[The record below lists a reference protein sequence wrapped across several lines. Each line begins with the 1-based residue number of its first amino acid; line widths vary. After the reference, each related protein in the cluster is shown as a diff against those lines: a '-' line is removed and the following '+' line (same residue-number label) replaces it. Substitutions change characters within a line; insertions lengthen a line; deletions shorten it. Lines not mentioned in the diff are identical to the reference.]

1 MPQSAIEF
9 RHVVKQYGNA
19 GRAVDDVSFG
29 VAAGDFAVIL
39 GPSGCGKTTL
49 LKMVNRLQE
58 PTAGDILVNGRA
70 TREFEATA
78 LRRSMGYVIQ
88 QIGLFPHMT
97 VAENVGVVPQLLGW
111 EAPRILQRVNELL
124 ELVRLPS
131 AQYGERYP
139 AELSGGQQQ
148 RVGLARALAADPG
161 ILLMDEPFGALDA
174 IERTRL
180 QSELA
185 DLQRHLHKTVLF
197 VTHDVDEALRLA
209 DFIVVMRSG
218 KVIQADQP
226 LNILAAPAD
235 AFVAE
240 LVNSNDLVR
249 RMSVLCARDAVAPPE
264 PDGVEAGPPISAG
277 TDLRSAFSQL
287 LLSGF
292 ESARIVDGDRVTGRL
307 TIASV
312 LLAARTLR
320 RLP

>member
-1 MPQSAIEF
+1 MPERAIEF
-9 RHVVKQYGNA
+9 RHVVKQYEHG

-29 VAAGDFAVIL
+29 VAAGDFAVIV

-58 PTAGDILVNGRA
+58 PTAGDIFVNGRA
-70 TREFEATA
+70 TREVEPTA

-88 QIGLFPHMT
+88 QVGLFPHMT

-111 EAPRILQRVNELL
+111 EASRIQQRVNELL

-131 AQYGERYP
+131 ANYGERYP

-185 DLQRHLHKTVLF
+185 DLQRHVRKTVLF

-209 DFIVVMRSG
+209 DFIVVMRGG
-218 KVIQADQP
+218 KLIQADQP
-226 LNILAAPAD
+226 LNVLAAPAD

-249 RMSVLCARDAVAPPE
+249 RMSVLCARDALAPPG
-264 PDGVEAGPPISAG
+264 PDGAEAGLGIGAG
-277 TDLRSAFSQL
+277 TDLRTAFSQL

-292 ESARIVDGDRVTGRL
+292 ESARVVDGERALGRL

-312 LLAARTLR
+312 LQAARTLR
-320 RLP
+320 TLR